1 MSAKI
6 GKKLIEFIEIYYLCR
21 LNYVNKPNIL
31 VLMSFREILRKL
43 NNRYVYATL
52 LFLIVI
58 LFIDQFNL
66 FDQFKLNRSLKDKKQ
81 QIEYYEKLVPE
92 SKAYLEALQTD
103 TATMEKVAREQ
114 YLMKRDNEVIYLI
127 ETNE

>member
-1 MSAKI
+1 MT
-6 GKKLIEFIEIYYLCR
+6 
-21 LNYVNKPNIL
+21 
-31 VLMSFREILRKL
+31 FREVLRKL

-66 FDQFKLNRSLKDKKQ
+66 FEQLKLSRSLNDKKQ

-114 YLMKRDNEVIYLI
+114 YLMKRDKEIIYLI
-127 ETNE
+127 DTQE

>member
-1 MSAKI
+1 
-6 GKKLIEFIEIYYLCR
+6 
-21 LNYVNKPNIL
+21 
-31 VLMSFREILRKL
+31 MSFREILRKL

-66 FDQFKLNRSLKDKKQ
+66 FDQLKLSQSLEDKKQ

-114 YLMKRDNEVIYLI
+114 YLMKRDNEIIYLI
-127 ETNE
+127 DTQE